1 MELFLSRVWSDERG
15 YNIDAVAALLSRI
28 ADTVVVLNGEE
39 EQDIEAVCGS
49 NV

>member
-1 MELFLSRVWSDERG
+1 MERYLSQVWSDERG
-15 YNIDAVAALLSRI
+15 YNIDAVSALLSHI

-39 EQDIEAVCGS
+39 EQDIETVCCS